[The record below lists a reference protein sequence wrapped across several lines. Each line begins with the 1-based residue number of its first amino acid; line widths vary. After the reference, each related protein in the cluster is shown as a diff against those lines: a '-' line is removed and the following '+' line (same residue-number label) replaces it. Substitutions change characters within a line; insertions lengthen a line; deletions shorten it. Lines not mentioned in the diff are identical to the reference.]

1 MTYGDAVRRY
11 KELVAAND
19 EAVNRMRAHD
29 EALLDGLRRDLT
41 SARGRLA
48 EATERER
55 VNRSLTAAYWESA
68 VEQLWKERWLKVGP
82 PPEPLPVD
90 PDVDTLT
97 CEAEAER
104 AYAAVQDAL
113 RKQPLLPRRKP

>member
-29 EALLDGLRRDLT
+29 ESLLDGLGRDLT
-41 SARGRLA
+41 AARRRLA

-55 VNRSLTAAYWESA
+55 VTRSLAAAYWESV

-82 PPEPLPVD
+82 PPEPVPVG

-104 AYAAVQDAL
+104 AYAAVQEAL